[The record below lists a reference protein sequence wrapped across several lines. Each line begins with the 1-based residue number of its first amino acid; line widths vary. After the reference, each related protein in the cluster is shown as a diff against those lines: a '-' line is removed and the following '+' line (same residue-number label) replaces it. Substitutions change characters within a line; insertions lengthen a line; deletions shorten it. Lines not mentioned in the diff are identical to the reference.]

1 MPEVMLSAARDKSYV
16 AIAFQDNFNSMGEQ
30 NQISYFIL
38 SFIKKKY
45 EGKEDLIASVKFS

>member
-1 MPEVMLSAARDKSYV
+1 MLSAARDKSYV

>member
-1 MPEVMLSAARDKSYV
+1 MPDVTLSAARDKSHV
-16 AIAFQDNFNSMGEQ
+16 AIAFQENFNLMGEQ

-45 EGKEDLIASVKFS
+45 EGEEIGFDCLS